1 MSKELYDIGTIP
13 PLGEVPK
20 KMHAHLVRADR
31 FGEPQEAF
39 KREVVDV
46 PCFADDQV
54 LVYVMAAGINYNNVW
69 AARGV
74 PHVRKLGSRRTF
86 TSAVAMPAASSTR
99 WAAPSRT

>member
-39 KREVVDV
+39 
-46 PCFADDQV
+46 
-54 LVYVMAAGINYNNVW
+54 
-69 AARGV
+69 
-74 PHVRKLGSRRTF
+74 
-86 TSAVAMPAASSTR
+86 
-99 WAAPSRT
+99 